1 MRKKTR
7 ILLEA
12 TDELLMEIHND
23 VQELREKDIHN
34 DCSFSSIYDVLST
47 LSNEVA
53 LNRLQSMYDRWG
65 LIILNSEEE
74 LFMFPFDKPNTD
86 LDRRKIAEKGYIY
99 HSTIANREFWC
110 KPNE

>member
-7 ILLEA
+7 LLLEA
-12 TDELLMEIHND
+12 TDELLMELHND
-23 VQELREKDIHN
+23 VEELLEDRTDNHL
-34 DCSFSSIYDVLST
+34 SFTAIYDVLST